1 LEDLEVDGRMTFIWI
16 FKKYD
21 GMVWNGLIWLS
32 KETNGGLL

>member
-1 LEDLEVDGRMTFIWI
+1 MEDLKVDGRKIFIWI

-21 GMVWNGLIWLS
+21 GTVWSGLVWLS